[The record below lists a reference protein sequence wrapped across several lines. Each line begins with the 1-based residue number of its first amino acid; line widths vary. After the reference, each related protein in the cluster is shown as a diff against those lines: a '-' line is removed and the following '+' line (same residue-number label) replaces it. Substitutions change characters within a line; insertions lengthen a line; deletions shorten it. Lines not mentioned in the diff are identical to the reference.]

1 MFLLR
6 HLLTILG
13 IAALA
18 ACGTTSRPPP
28 PTTGQAVAPGTK
40 VGNPYQVAGVWYYP
54 RVDHDYDETGTA
66 SWYGRQFHGRP
77 TANGERFDMNKV
89 TAAHPTLPLPS
100 TVRVTNL
107 ENGRV
112 LSVRIND
119 RGPFARGRII
129 DLSRRAA
136 QLLGF
141 ESQGTARVRVQ
152 IVRPDGSVA
161 SRGDVRAAP
170 RALAAG
176 EQAAGPLY
184 VQVGAFA
191 DPENARG
198 LRARLAA
205 HGEASVDPA
214 QMPEGTVWRVRF
226 GPFEDARAAQELHER
241 LLRAGFA
248 GARIFT
254 DRIS

>member
-1 MFLLR
+1 MRALHQTLL
-6 HLLTILG
+6 IL
-13 IAALA
+13 ATLALA
-18 ACGTTSRPPP
+18 ACGTTGRPPP
-28 PTTGQAVAPGTK
+28 PTGAAGAPGQK

-54 RVDHDYDETGTA
+54 QVDHEYDETGTA
-66 SWYGRQFHGRP
+66 SWYGREFHGRP

-129 DLSRRAA
+129 DLSRRSA

-141 ESQGTARVRVQ
+141 EHKGTARVRVQ
-152 IVRPDGSVA
+152 IMRPDGSVA
-161 SRGDVRAAP
+161 SRGDVRADP
-170 RALAAG
+170 RELAAG
-176 EQAAGPLY
+176 EQVVGPLY

-191 DPENARG
+191 DFENARG
-198 LRARLAA
+198 LRSRLAEL
-205 HGEASVDPA
+205 GEASVDPA
-214 QMPEGTVWRVRF
+214 QMPGGTVYRVRF
-226 GPFEDARAAQELHER
+226 GPFEDARMAQELQER